1 MTRTKKVLGL
11 LLAIAMV
18 FGCMTIAFATDPGA
32 DARAASVTVATTAT
46 ELAAGETA
54 TITVSATTNFTASTA
69 SIPVFYN
76 KTLVS
81 VSDVTAA
88 ADTVVGAAVIATD
101 ATATDSTLVYANTGY
116 DAATYGYVLVQFTAE
131 NGATVADTL
140 SNTTLITFTVTA
152 LADVEGDAVVV
163 VPATAIKNASNAN
176 GKLYFGCSTEGTTV
190 SGVAELVSN
199 IDTTAATQT
208 IAIGATML
216 PADLALTDAGSTAGV
231 IIDTNKTFGGA
242 YAGVVYGFTQAATT
256 TFRNTTYLTN
266 NLQVTNE
273 GTMEFSRS
281 IGTAG
286 YGTGTVITV
295 KNADDTVAKTYVVV
309 IFGDVNGDGL
319 INVNDTKAVKA
330 AVTDATQA
338 PTNSV
343 KRMAANCQN
352 IANATMLHTLNVNDT
367 KAVRLHVAGTTKLD
381 PVSLA
386 AKQYAANS
394 FYQ

>member
-11 LLAIAMV
+11 LLALAMV
-18 FGCMTIAFATDPGA
+18 FGCMTMAFATDPGA
-32 DARAASVTVATTAT
+32 AARAATLTVTSTAT

-88 ADTVVGAAVIATD
+88 ADTIGTAVIATD
-101 ATATDSTLVYANTGY
+101 ADATDSTLVYANTGY
-116 DAATYGYVLVQFTAE
+116 DAAEYGFVLVQFTAADGE
-131 NGATVADTL
+131 TVADTL
-140 SNTTLITFTVTA
+140 ASKALITFTVTA
-152 LADVEGDAVVV
+152 KADVEGDATVV
-163 VPATAIKNASNAN
+163 VPATALKTTSNFN

-190 SGVAELVSN
+190 AGVPELVSN

-208 IAIGATML
+208 IAIGETML
-216 PADLALTDAGSTAGV
+216 PADLALTDAGATAGV
-231 IIDTNKTFGGA
+231 IIDTNKTFGGT
-242 YAGVVYGFTQAATT
+242 YAGAVYGFTQAATT

-273 GTMEFSRS
+273 GSWELGRT
-281 IGTAG
+281 IGSAG
-286 YGTGTVITV
+286 YGTGTTITV